1 MMATGIS
8 TNYKFIDI
16 NLGVFGCLV
25 YLDIDLDP
33 ISMTTLLMAIGFSV
47 DFVAHITWHYYKGD
61 FPNKR
66 ERIRHALASIAW
78 PMFQSGTSTM
88 ISIVVLTAV
97 HAYMVKVFVKVV
109 VLVVF
114 LGMCHGLIVLPVV
127 FAALPFNKAP
137 MTTIP
142 KEKAHSL
149 SIVDGKHCGLRLA
162 GQA

>member
-1 MMATGIS
+1 MGRV
-8 TNYKFIDI
+8 
-16 NLGVFGCLV
+16 GVFGCLV

-97 HAYMVKVFVKVV
+97 HAYMVKVFVKSSKNQ
-109 VLVVF
+109 
-114 LGMCHGLIVLPVV
+114 IRI
-127 FAALPFNKAP
+127 AIREA
-137 MTTIP
+137 
-142 KEKAHSL
+142 
-149 SIVDGKHCGLRLA
+149 D
-162 GQA
+162 